1 MMLLI
6 HVPEE
11 YILGTTRL
19 LYDETGAYCT
29 RVIKKDAPPEFMAE
43 MKEIDSDWREVHH
56 NRPYLIFPDDPDYE
70 KYVALIE

>member
-19 LYDETGAYCT
+19 LFDETGAYFT
-29 RVIKKDAPPEFMAE
+29 QILKKDVPPEFIAKL
-43 MKEIDSDWREVHH
+43 KELNTVWKKAH
-56 NRPYLIFPDDPDYE
+56 NNHPYWIFPDDPDYE
-70 KYVALIE
+70 KYVALIK